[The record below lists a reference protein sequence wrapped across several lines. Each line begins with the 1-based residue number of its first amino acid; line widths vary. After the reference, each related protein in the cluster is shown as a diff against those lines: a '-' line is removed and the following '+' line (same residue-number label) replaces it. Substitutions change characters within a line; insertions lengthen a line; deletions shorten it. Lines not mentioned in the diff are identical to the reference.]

1 MRKLSQ
7 IINFIMTISLFAL
20 FPFHQALS
28 SISIPSTADSFK
40 AGQSTLVLYGATLI
54 DGTAANPKANSVVI
68 INDDRIT
75 SIVEKNQY
83 HLSTNTN
90 VHLIN
95 LSGYYI
101 IPGLFDMHAHV
112 ANIQV
117 SSYNYTESIEMLHRL
132 LGWGI
137 TTIRNPGGPTE
148 QAVMLRDMVN
158 AGQLIGP
165 QIFTAGNLINSLPQ
179 TGFVETIVQNETEVR
194 KEVQHQSKMGVDYIK
209 LYVNLAPKLVQ
220 AGIEEAHTQ
229 GIKVMGHLFAT
240 SWSDAAM
247 LGIDALTHGIP
258 ENPSLLTID
267 KRQEFASQNGGPYT
281 HTLWL
286 ELADLRGN
294 EIRQMIKKLVEYN
307 VDVDPTLVIFE
318 AMLTDDIKK
327 DASLWS
333 KILNLTKMMY
343 EAGVPITTGSDIPN
357 FFLEPGVSLH
367 RELELLA
374 QAGIP
379 PLEVIK
385 IATKNSANS
394 LGILDTVGTI
404 ESGKQAD
411 LIILSQNP
419 LINITHT
426 QSIVMVI
433 RNGQLVNGPLS
444 N

>member
-1 MRKLSQ
+1 MRVR
-7 IINFIMTISLFAL
+7 T
-20 FPFHQALS
+20 
-28 SISIPSTADSFK
+28 
-40 AGQSTLVLYGATLI
+40 
-54 DGTAANPKANSVVI
+54 VVHI
-68 INDDRIT
+68 
-75 SIVEKNQY
+75 
-83 HLSTNTN
+83 
-90 VHLIN
+90 
-95 LSGYYI
+95 
-101 IPGLFDMHAHV
+101 
-112 ANIQV
+112 
-117 SSYNYTESIEMLHRL
+117 
-132 LGWGI
+132 
-137 TTIRNPGGPTE
+137 
-148 QAVMLRDMVN
+148 
-158 AGQLIGP
+158 
-165 QIFTAGNLINSLPQ
+165 
-179 TGFVETIVQNETEVR
+179 
-194 KEVQHQSKMGVDYIK
+194 
-209 LYVNLAPKLVQ
+209 
-220 AGIEEAHTQ
+220 
-229 GIKVMGHLFAT
+229 
-240 SWSDAAM
+240 
-247 LGIDALTHGIP
+247 
-258 ENPSLLTID
+258 
-267 KRQEFASQNGGPYT
+267 

-419 LINITHT
+419 LINITYT

-433 RNGQLVNGPLS
+433 RDGQLVNGPLS